1 MGTQLVAAR
10 TIAAGARRPGH
21 RPQSA
26 PAPGSSGAPIPEIA
40 GPREE
45 SLVDMARLLTARRGD
60 RVRIEGASDP
70 ANPDRNLFE
79 TGALLPSP
87 DANLAGPTFEDRLPS

>member
-1 MGTQLVAAR
+1 
-10 TIAAGARRPGH
+10 
-21 RPQSA
+21 
-26 PAPGSSGAPIPEIA
+26 
-40 GPREE
+40 
-45 SLVDMARLLTARRGD
+45 MARLLTARRGD